1 VRAGAT
7 AARAGADVDA
17 GVETRDA
24 LETRVA
30 QPAGDDMLPHSR
42 ALAGVTRS
50 APVRGRHHV
59 THEKCVPKSSR
70 EFPENR

>member
-24 LETRVA
+24 PETRVVH
-30 QPAGDDMLPHSR
+30 PTRDDMLR
-42 ALAGVTRS
+42 ALGGVTRS
-50 APVRGRHHV
+50 APAVDV
-59 THEKCVPKSSR
+59 KCVPKSIAR
-70 EFPENR
+70 VPENR